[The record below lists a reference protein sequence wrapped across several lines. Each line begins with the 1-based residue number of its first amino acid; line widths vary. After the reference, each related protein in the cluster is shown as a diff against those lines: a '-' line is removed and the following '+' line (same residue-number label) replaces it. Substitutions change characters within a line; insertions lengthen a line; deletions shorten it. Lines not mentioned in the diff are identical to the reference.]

1 MNTATGGSRQQQQA
15 SGTAHRAKGLHGHPL
30 EGNTVRTAAA
40 EALGTFV
47 LVLAITSTAVAAT
60 LAKPLAGAP
69 YGSLAVPVAGGLAL
83 AVLAASLG
91 HLSGAHLNPVAAT
104 SRQAWVSS
112 VSRWALSPVAAAT
125 ARSTAAA
132 RLASRLRLVLM
143 ETYTFLF
150 TDIEGSA
157 ALLRRLGQGAYEQ
170 VLADHL
176 ALIRSAVAA
185 HGGSEANTLGDGF
198 FAAFS
203 SPRACVAAVL
213 EMQQAIEAHAWPG
226 GEQVRVRMGI
236 HTGEAEQTGAGLAG
250 LDVHRAV
257 QVAAVAH
264 GGQVLVSETAA
275 ALVRDSLPP
284 GAALTD
290 LGVHRLK
297 DLGRPEQIF
306 QLNAAGLRAEFPPLR
321 SLGSAALPN
330 NLPAQLATFIGR
342 RRELAEVRALIESS
356 RLVTLTG
363 AGGCGKTR
371 LGLQVAADLLDGSG
385 DGVWLVELAAV
396 TDQDAVA
403 SDIASALRIAAQPG
417 RPVAETL
424 LDALAPQDILIVL
437 DNCEH
442 LIGGCAK
449 TADAILRHCPRVHL
463 LATSREPL
471 GIGGESVYRVPS
483 LSLPGPDDSDSGTP
497 ESSDAVAL
505 FADRARTQGVS
516 LAAGEQAAELVV
528 SVCRRLDGMPLA
540 IELAA
545 ARLRTMSLAS
555 LHERLDQRFR
565 LLTGGSRTALERQQ
579 TLRATVEWSYS
590 LLTGVE
596 QVLLARLSVFAE
608 SFGLDAAEAVCG
620 FGGVD
625 ALEVAGLL
633 GSLADKSLVMAEPA
647 EGTMRYR
654 LLETIRQFAAER
666 LAEAG
671 EDETAA
677 LEAAHCAHFLS
688 VAEAAAP
695 HLTGPEQG
703 RWLARLDA
711 EQANLR
717 RAAEHAAGHAEG
729 IARVLRFGVA
739 LRRYWMA
746 RSRYEEAFGLLGP
759 ALQLPE
765 ARADAGLFGA
775 ALVTAVFTA
784 RAAGS
789 GTARRLGEQAL
800 EVARQL
806 GDERLLIE
814 SLAVS
819 CEAYFFAGEPET
831 GRPLGEEAVERARQL
846 ANDVLLGESLME
858 CLLCSDL
865 IDPARYRQLF
875 AEAIACTRRS
885 GDQLMSRYLYNNAG
899 VQALQAGDVSAAR
912 AHLGAAAQ
920 AMQAIGE
927 NSANVPTN
935 LGWVLRQE
943 SDPNAARSMFEAA
956 LRTARRN
963 GDRHGIAY
971 ASLGLACLAAD
982 WGEWHQAGVLHG
994 VAQAFL
1000 DRAGEPWE
1008 ELEARYRRASLDD
1021 VRARLGADR
1030 ADRAYAEGMALSVDE
1045 ALDLARGQLT
1055 APDPGQPPEPPGL
1068 AQLSAR
1074 ERELIILVARGATD
1088 AQIAAQ
1094 LYIAIST
1101 VRSHLDRI
1109 RDKTGCRRR
1118 ADLTRLAMQAGLV
1131 EPAAPW
1137 AAAGPPGP

>member
-1 MNTATGGSRQQQQA
+1 
-15 SGTAHRAKGLHGHPL
+15 
-30 EGNTVRTAAA
+30 
-40 EALGTFV
+40 
-47 LVLAITSTAVAAT
+47 
-60 LAKPLAGAP
+60 
-69 YGSLAVPVAGGLAL
+69 
-83 AVLAASLG
+83 
-91 HLSGAHLNPVAAT
+91 
-104 SRQAWVSS
+104 
-112 VSRWALSPVAAAT
+112 
-125 ARSTAAA
+125 
-132 RLASRLRLVLM
+132 M

-150 TDIEGSA
+150 ADIENST

-170 VLADHL
+170 VLDDHH
-176 ALIRSAVAA
+176 ALIRSALAV

-213 EMQQAIEAHAWPG
+213 QIQQAIEAHAWPA

-236 HTGEAEQTGAGLAG
+236 HTGEAAETTAGLVG
-250 LDVHRAV
+250 LDVHRAAR
-257 QVAAVAH
+257 VAAVGH

-306 QLNAAGLRAEFPPLR
+306 QLHAGDLQVDFPPLR

-330 NLPAQLATFIGR
+330 NLPGQLATFIGR
-342 RRELAEVRALIESS
+342 GRELAEVRALAGSS

-371 LGLQVAADLLDGSG
+371 LGLQVAAELLDGSG

-403 SDIASALRIAAQPG
+403 PAMASALGIAGQRG
-417 RPVAETL
+417 RPVFDAVV
-424 LDALAPQDILIVL
+424 DALAPLDILIVL

-442 LIGGCAK
+442 LIDGCAK
-449 TADAILRHCPRVHL
+449 TAELVLRRCPRVHL

-471 GIGGESVYRVPS
+471 GIGGETVYRVPS
-483 LSLPGPDDSDSGTP
+483 LSLPEPGDNGSPAA

-516 LAAGEQAAELVV
+516 LAASEQTAELVV

-555 LHERLDQRFR
+555 LHDRLDQRFR
-565 LLTGGSRTALERQQ
+565 LLTGGSRTALARQQ
-579 TLRATVEWSYS
+579 TLRATVEWSYT
-590 LLTGVE
+590 LLNGAE
-596 QVLLARLSVFAE
+596 QVLLRRLPVFAE
-608 SFGLDAAEAVCG
+608 SFDLDAAEAVCG
-620 FGGVD
+620 FGD
-625 ALEVAGLL
+625 LEALDVAGLL
-633 GSLADKSLVMAEPA
+633 GSLADKSLVGAETA
-647 EGTMRYR
+647 GETLRYR

-671 EDETAA
+671 QDEAAA
-677 LEAAHCAHFLS
+677 LAAAHGAHFLS

-695 HLTGPEQG
+695 HLTGPDQG
-703 RWLARLDA
+703 RWLARLDV

-717 RAAEHAAGHAEG
+717 RAAEHAAGDPEG
-729 IARVLRFGVA
+729 TARVLRFGVA

-746 RSRYEEAFGLLGP
+746 QERPPAEARGLVMP
-759 ALQLPE
+759 VLQRPD
-765 ARADAGLFGA
+765 ARADPRLFGA
-775 ALVTAVFTA
+775 ALVSAI
-784 RAAGS
+784 AAHHADVA
-789 GTARRLGEQAL
+789 TARRLGEQAV
-800 EVARQL
+800 EFARQL
-806 GDERLLIE
+806 GDERLLVE

-819 CEAYFFAGEPET
+819 CDAYFFAGEPET
-831 GRPLGEEAVERARQL
+831 GRPLGQEAVERARQL
-846 ANDVLLGESLME
+846 GDDVLLGWSLVE
-858 CLLCSDL
+858 YLLCSEL
-865 IDPARYRQLF
+865 INPARYRQLF
-875 AEAIACTRRS
+875 AEAVACTRRS
-885 GDQLMSRYLYNNAG
+885 GDQLMSHYLYNNAG
-899 VQALQAGDVSAAR
+899 IQALRAGDIPAAR
-912 AHLGAAAQ
+912 AHLDAARAHLDAAAQ
-920 AMQAIGE
+920 AMQAIGG
-927 NSANVPTN
+927 NSANVSVN

-943 SDPNAARSMFEAA
+943 GDPDGARSMFGAG
-956 LRTARRN
+956 LRVSRRN
-963 GDRHGIAY
+963 GDHAGIAY

-982 WGEWHQAGVLHG
+982 RGDGHQAGVLHG

-1000 DRAGEPWE
+1000 DRAGEPWQ
-1008 ELEARYRRASLDD
+1008 ELEARYRRESLGD
-1021 VRARLGADR
+1021 VRARLGADQC
-1030 ADRAYAEGMALSVDE
+1030 DRAYAEGMALSVDA

-1055 APDPGQPPEPPGL
+1055 AALDLRQPPEPPGL

-1074 ERELIILVARGATD
+1074 ERELVILVARGATD

-1094 LYIAIST
+1094 LYIAVST

-1118 ADLTRLAMQAGLV
+1118 ADLTRLALQSGLV
-1131 EPAAPW
+1131 ESTAPRPAAR
-1137 AAAGPPGP
+1137 PPGP

>member
-1 MNTATGGSRQQQQA
+1 
-15 SGTAHRAKGLHGHPL
+15 
-30 EGNTVRTAAA
+30 
-40 EALGTFV
+40 
-47 LVLAITSTAVAAT
+47 
-60 LAKPLAGAP
+60 
-69 YGSLAVPVAGGLAL
+69 
-83 AVLAASLG
+83 
-91 HLSGAHLNPVAAT
+91 
-104 SRQAWVSS
+104 
-112 VSRWALSPVAAAT
+112 
-125 ARSTAAA
+125 
-132 RLASRLRLVLM
+132 M

-150 TDIEGSA
+150 TDIEGST
-157 ALLRRLGQGAYEQ
+157 ALLRRIGQGAYEQ
-170 VLADHL
+170 VLDDHHS
-176 ALIRSAVAA
+176 LIRSALAA

-203 SPRACVAAVL
+203 SPRACAAAVL
-213 EMQQAIEAHAWPG
+213 DMQQAIEAHAWPA
-226 GEQVRVRMGI
+226 GEHVRVRMGI
-236 HTGEAEQTGAGLAG
+236 HTGEASETATGLVG
-250 LDVHRAV
+250 LDVHRAAR
-257 QVAAVAH
+257 VAAVAH

-290 LGVHRLK
+290 LGAHRLK
-297 DLGRPEQIF
+297 DLGRPEHVF
-306 QLNAAGLRAEFPPLR
+306 QLHAAGLRAEFPPLR

-330 NLPAQLATFIGR
+330 NLPAQLARFIGR
-342 RRELAEVRALIESS
+342 GRELAEVRALVESS

-371 LGLQVAADLLDGSG
+371 LGLQVAAELLDGSG

-396 TDQDAVA
+396 TDQDAAAPAMAAALGIVA
-403 SDIASALRIAAQPG
+403 QTG

-424 LDALAPQDILIVL
+424 VDALAPLDILIVL

-449 TADAILRHCPRVHL
+449 TADAIVRHCPRVHL
-463 LATSREPL
+463 LVTSREPL
-471 GIGGESVYRVPS
+471 GIGGEAVYRVPS
-483 LSLPGPDDSDSGTP
+483 LSLPGPDDNGSPAP

-505 FADRARTQGVS
+505 FVDRARTQGAS
-516 LAAGEQAAELVV
+516 LAVDEQTAPLVV

-555 LHERLDQRFR
+555 LHDRLDQRFR

-579 TLRATVEWSYS
+579 TLRATVDWSYS
-590 LLTGVE
+590 LLTGAE
-596 QVLLARLSVFAE
+596 QLLLRRLPVFAE
-608 SFGLDAAEAVCG
+608 SFDLDAAEAVCG
-620 FGGVD
+620 FGD
-625 ALEVAGLL
+625 LEVLDVAGLL
-633 GSLADKSLVMAEPA
+633 GSLADKSLVLAEPA
-647 EGTMRYR
+647 GGTLRYR

-671 EDETAA
+671 EDEAAA
-677 LEAAHCAHFLS
+677 LAAAHGAHFLG

-695 HLTGPEQG
+695 HLTGPDQG

-717 RAAEHAAGHAEG
+717 RAAGHAAGDPEG
-729 IARVLRFGVA
+729 TARVLRFGVA

-746 RSRYEEAFGLLGP
+746 RYRYEEAGGMLVP
-759 ALQLPE
+759 ALQRPD
-765 ARADAGLFGA
+765 ARADPGLFGA
-775 ALVTAVFTA
+775 ALVAAVLTA

-789 GTARRLGEQAL
+789 GTARQLGDQAV
-800 EVARQL
+800 EVARRL

-814 SLAVS
+814 SLAAS
-819 CEAYFFAGEPET
+819 CDAYFFAGEPET
-831 GRPLGEEAVERARQL
+831 GLPLGQEAVERARQL
-846 ANDVLLGESLME
+846 GDDVLLGESLMAY
-858 CLLCSDL
+858 LLCSDL

-885 GDQLMSRYLYNNAG
+885 GDQLISRYLYNNAG
-899 VQALQAGDVSAAR
+899 VQALQAGDIPAAR
-912 AHLGAAAQ
+912 AHLDAAAQ
-920 AMQAIGE
+920 TMQAIGE
-927 NSANVPTN
+927 NSAVVPGN

-943 SDPNAARSMFEAA
+943 GDPDAARSMFEAS

-963 GDRHGIAY
+963 GDRAGIAY

-982 WGEWHQAGVLHG
+982 RDDWHQAGVLHG

-1000 DRAGEPWE
+1000 DRAGEPWQDP
-1008 ELEARYRRASLDD
+1008 EARYRRESLAD
-1021 VRARLGADR
+1021 VRARLGADQ
-1030 ADRAYAEGMALSVDE
+1030 ADRAYAEGMALSVDA

-1055 APDPGQPPEPPGL
+1055 VAPDPRQPPEPPGL

-1074 ERELIILVARGATD
+1074 ERELVILVARGATD

-1094 LYIAIST
+1094 LYIAVST

-1118 ADLTRLAMQAGLV
+1118 ADLTRMALQAGLI
-1131 EPAAPW
+1131 
-1137 AAAGPPGP
+1137 